1 MGSHSGRQ
9 REANHKS
16 NRSNLMKSSS
26 NQNLEHAASELNDID
41 LKCLEENSGIAKC
54 ELNNIYHK
62 FMRESLNSELDLDRF
77 VLLYRSLTD
86 NPPDFLDENPQFIF
100 DTFDKDHNGKV
111 SFREFVYA
119 YALTFAGNIEK
130 KLEYI
135 FELYDMD
142 NDGYLDIDE
151 IYR

>member
-9 REANHKS
+9 RGANHKS
-16 NRSNLMKSSS
+16 NRSNLMKSIS
-26 NQNLEHAASELNDID
+26 NQNLQNTETELSDID
-41 LKCLEENSGIAKC
+41 LKYLEENTGIDKC

-77 VLLYRSLTD
+77 VLFYRSLTD

-100 DTFDKDHNGKV
+100 DTFDKDHNGKI
-111 SFREFVYA
+111 SFREFVFA
-119 YALTFAGNIEK
+119 YSLTFPGNLEK
-130 KLEYI
+130 KLKYT